1 MRVKLRTKEGDTSL
15 PQERY
20 AKNWKAW
27 SQEERFDLIEYE
39 RKGDSCG

>member
-1 MRVKLRTKEGDTSL
+1 MEVRFGTKEGDTSL

-20 AKNWKAW
+20 VKYWKTW